1 MCYSFGNVLKCGFF
15 NRSSGNVIK
24 LEGCVDLVDGVEDL
38 IEIEVI
44 CQSHTRALFNIE
56 GFSDTLE
63 HLGTFLGLESGIG
76 NQKISKIILRNFSRA
91 RRVILPEF
99 QCKYFFLE

>member
-1 MCYSFGNVLKCGFF
+1 M
-15 NRSSGNVIK
+15 IK

-76 NQKISKIILRNFSRA
+76 NQKISKIIFRNFSRA
-91 RRVILPEF
+91 LRVILPEF